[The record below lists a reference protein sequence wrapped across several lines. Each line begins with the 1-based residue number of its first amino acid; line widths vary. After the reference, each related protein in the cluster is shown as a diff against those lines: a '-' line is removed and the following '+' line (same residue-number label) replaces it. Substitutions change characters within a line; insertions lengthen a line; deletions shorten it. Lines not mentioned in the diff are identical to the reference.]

1 MAIVTNNPVAPDT
14 VISFAW
20 CNCKGNFFSLCSL
33 GGYTITWMIFFL
45 EIDRFFLCFNNFVFP
60 FAKSLE

>member
-20 CNCKGNFFSLCSL
+20 CNRKGNFFFLVFFGWL
-33 GGYTITWMIFFL
+33 YDYMDDIF
-45 EIDRFFLCFNNFVFP
+45 
-60 FAKSLE
+60 S